1 MRFIAKQHE
10 PRELLQWKAEN
21 AETPHILKYGGGGF
35 PMEQVRQALLSEQ
48 SHLCAYTMKPLR
60 TPADCAKRGNDTRD
74 ACHIE
79 HVRPQSRRVEG
90 EDIDYQ
96 NMVACFPPSLHE
108 QACEFGAKYKDDF
121 DPVTGRYLVRHR
133 MNKAKHEVEALALR
147 GQFVSPLTQQVE
159 NHFAYSRNGEMA
171 GTTDSGKLTV
181 AVLNLN
187 HVHLV
192 NDRRA
197 AIKGALAPG
206 GKRLSAAKARALA
219 RHCMQPD
226 AHNRATPY
234 FVAIAAAALAFAV
247 QEEKRAARIKGARAV

>member
-10 PRELLQWKAEN
+10 PRELLQWKTEN
-21 AETPHILKYGGGGF
+21 AYTPHLLRYGGGGF
-35 PMEQVRQALLSEQ
+35 PMEQVRQALLAEQ

-60 TPADCAKRGNDTRD
+60 TPAECVERGNDTRD

-79 HVRPQSRRVEG
+79 HVRPQSRRVDG

-96 NMVACFPPSLHE
+96 NMVACFPPSLNE

-121 DPVTGRYLVRHR
+121 DPVTGRYIARDR
-133 MNKAKHEVEALALR
+133 MTKAKHEVESLALL
-147 GQFVSPLTQQVE
+147 GQFVAPFAQQVE
-159 NHFAYSRNGEMA
+159 NHFSYSKTGEMA
-171 GTTDSGKLTV
+171 GTTDNGKLTV

-197 AIKGALAPG
+197 AIKGALTPG
-206 GKRLSAAKARALA
+206 GRRLSAAKARALA
-219 RHCMQPD
+219 RHCLQPD
-226 AHNRATPY
+226 GRNCATPY
-234 FVAIAAAALAFAV
+234 CLAIAAAAMAFAV
-247 QEEKRAARIKGARAV
+247 QEEKRAARTRGARAV